1 MTNVEL
7 FKALGDISSEN
18 LFGAEQLQNNIRIDH
33 KRPMKRAVLIA
44 AVIALTALLVG
55 CAAVFLL
62 HLENLRI
69 REEPY
74 IENMRY
80 EKDGSTI
87 PSTEKIKQY
96 ISLVGSEGS
105 KGQLAAR
112 EWLDYR
118 QSYDPDGTLRSAS
131 KNFQKPTPYNNY
143 TDAYTADMLNKIDEI
158 CEKYSLKLAGDAAI
172 YQGNDPSVLAQ
183 MLDFDAVV
191 KKGSGLE
198 VEFQGARIV
207 ECGDF
212 NAAYQA
218 TLKHSEATQE
228 FTFSLIY
235 EYHGKDYFSSRYLI
249 IEDGEAVQQWNE
261 KLSDG
266 TDVLFVSD
274 RGGDAYILCDRE
286 DAFINITIRNVG
298 WDWASPGDVMTR
310 ADMKLIA
317 QALDY
322 SVKPTPVENMAGL
335 QQQLEAARQA
345 LEALPEDPAAEAERK
360 RIFEENEKHDNYA
373 DLIRQI
379 RDHETYFTDHCNV
392 AYENFWETMDYAL
405 LDITGDGQDEL
416 ILGRNGHI
424 HEIWTIQDGKTD
436 TVTGSWY
443 EGYLCEGNIYEAY
456 VFVDGQP
463 YHFYSQIESDGR
475 TKPLMNVGYASSQ
488 GTWEIFGSGTEQQT
502 ISEDQAKQMI
512 ASYIRIPLE
521 MKPVKEYPLN

>member
-1 MTNVEL
+1 MTNLEL
-7 FKALGDISSEN
+7 FKALGSVSSEN
-18 LFGAEQLQNNIRIDH
+18 LSGAEQLQSDTRIDH
-33 KRPMKRAVLIA
+33 KRPMKRAVLFA

-74 IENMRY
+74 IKNMRY

-96 ISLVGSEGS
+96 ISVVGPEGS

-118 QSYDPDGTLRSAS
+118 QSYDPDGTLRSES
-131 KNFQKPTPYNNY
+131 KNFQKPAQYNHY
-143 TDAYTADMLNKIDEI
+143 TDVYTTDMLNKIDEI
-158 CEKYSLKLAGDAAI
+158 CKKYSLKLAGDVAI

-183 MLDFDAVV
+183 ILDFDAVV
-191 KKGSGLE
+191 KKGPGLE
-198 VEFQGARIV
+198 AEFQGARIV

-235 EYHGKDYFSSRYLI
+235 AYHDKEYFSSEYLI

-322 SVKPTPVENMAGL
+322 SVKPNPVESMAGL

-360 RIFEENEKHDNYA
+360 RLYEENVKHDSYA

-379 RDHETYFTDHCNV
+379 RDHETYFTDHCSV
-392 AYENFWETMDYAL
+392 AYENFWETMEYTLRDL
-405 LDITGDGQDEL
+405 TGDGQEEL

-424 HEIWTIQDGKTD
+424 HEIWTIQDGKTNN
-436 TVTGSWY
+436 VTGSWY
-443 EGYLCEGNIYEAY
+443 EGYLCEGNIYENY
-456 VFVDGQP
+456 VYLDGQP
-463 YHFYSQIESDGR
+463 CHFYSQIESDGS
-475 TKPLMNVGYASSQ
+475 TKPLVNIGYASGQ
-488 GTWEIFGSGTEQQT
+488 GIWEIFGSGTEQQT
-502 ISEDQAKQMI
+502 ISEDQAKEII
-512 ASYIRIPLE
+512 ATYIRIPLE